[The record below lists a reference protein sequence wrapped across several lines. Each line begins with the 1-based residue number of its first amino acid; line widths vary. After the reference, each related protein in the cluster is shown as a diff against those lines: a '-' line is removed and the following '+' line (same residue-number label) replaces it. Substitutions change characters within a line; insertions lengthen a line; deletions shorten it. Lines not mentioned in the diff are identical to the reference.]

1 MANFEEIRT
10 KYMQDVATK
19 TSKQRFGFFSL
30 PPSSRAANTEYFQK
44 KGSRGDIAASK
55 DENGRVK
62 TKERN
67 IYLCRVEILRE
78 AGVAALYFR

>member
-1 MANFEEIRT
+1 MTNFEEIRT

-30 PPSSRAANTEYFQK
+30 PPSSRAGNTEYFSK
-44 KGSRGDIAASK
+44 KGINDDIEASK

-62 TKERN
+62 TK
-67 IYLCRVEILRE
+67 
-78 AGVAALYFR
+78 